1 MLPPKHAV
9 TTVRSRAGRL
19 CGGAVALS
27 LLGSLFL
34 STPPAHADTAVSP
47 KSGNFTIK
55 GSGYGHGHGMSQY
68 GAYGA
73 AKKGLSWKQ
82 ILAFYY
88 PKTTLRPMPTG
99 TTIKVWLTADN
110 DSNLR
115 VQPAPGL
122 KVRDADGG
130 SYTMPTGEAYTSW
143 RISRS
148 GSGYKLAYRT
158 TSGSWKTKTTGL
170 STSTWSVSSSA
181 KVLRL
186 VLPSGSTRDYRGSMA
201 LVKRGTGGRTV
212 NKVLLEDYVR
222 AVVPVEMP
230 TSWLPD
236 AVRAQSVAARSY
248 AVRMRDYYNYSGYD
262 ICDTTACQ
270 VYGGKSRE
278 DARGDAAV
286 KATAG
291 TIVTYDGKVAL
302 TQFASSNGGAMAQ
315 SNLPYLVAK
324 DDPYDGVI
332 TSQAW
337 TRTVSAATL
346 ARLWPSVGTVSKLQ
360 VISRDG
366 SGPWGG
372 RVGKIKIIGSKGS
385 VTVGGSTF
393 QYRFGMRSSLYT
405 VVGST
410 TSDGGTTPPPPP
422 PATQQ
427 PGPAYA
433 SYPRSYSSSSKADLL
448 MISGSTLRR
457 YPVVKGVLQAPVALG
472 TGFGS
477 FTHVLNA
484 GDWNGDG
491 YQDVITRS
499 SNGTLLLHRG
509 SGTGELAPGVDMG
522 FGANLRTL
530 TAVGDVTGDKHPDL
544 AVISTA
550 GNLWI
555 YAGNG
560 RTGREKR
567 IKIGSG
573 WQRHDS
579 LRGPGDLT
587 GDGRPD
593 LLTVRGDRLYLHRGT
608 ATSFAAATSL
618 GTGWSS
624 YAAIAAVGDLSG
636 DGRGDVLARTSTG
649 KLLLFKGDGKGRI
662 SAGTTLAGTW
672 TGTRFAI

>member
-1 MLPPKHAV
+1 MSPPTRTV

-27 LLGSLFL
+27 LLGSLLL
-34 STPPAHADTAVSP
+34 SPPGAHADTAVAP
-47 KSGNFTIK
+47 KSDSFTIQ

-88 PKTTLRPMPTG
+88 PKTTLRPMPAG
-99 TTIKVWLTADN
+99 TTIKVWLTADS

-115 VQPAPGL
+115 VQPAAGL

-130 SYTMPTGEAYTSW
+130 SYTMPTGKAYKSW
-143 RISRS
+143 RVSRS
-148 GSGYKLAYRT
+148 GSGYRLAYRT
-158 TSGSWKTKTTGL
+158 SSGTWKTKATGL
-170 STSTWSVSSSA
+170 ASSTWSVSSSA

-186 VLPSGSTRDYRGSMA
+186 VLPNGSTRDYRGSMA

-248 AVRMRDYYNYSGYD
+248 AVRMRDFYNYSGYD

-291 TIVTYDGKVAL
+291 TIVTYGGEVAL

-337 TRTVSAATL
+337 TRTVSAATI
-346 ARLWPSVGTVSKLQ
+346 ARIWPSVGTVRRLQ
-360 VISRDG
+360 VTSRDG

-372 RVGKIKIIGSKGS
+372 RVRTITVIGSKSS
-385 VTVGGSTF
+385 VTVAGSSF

-410 TSDGGTTPPPPP
+410 SGDGGTPPPPP

-433 SYPRSYSSSSKADLL
+433 SYPRSYSSDSKADLL
-448 MISGSTLRR
+448 MISGGTLRR
-457 YPVVKGVLQAPVALG
+457 YPVARGAVQAPVSMG

-499 SNGTLLLHRG
+499 SDGTLLLHRG
-509 SGTGELAPGVDMG
+509 SGTGTLAAGVPMG

-550 GNLWI
+550 GNLWV

-573 WQRHDS
+573 WRNHDS

-608 ATSFAAATSL
+608 ATSFAKAASL
-618 GTGWSS
+618 GTGWSAH
-624 YAAIAAVGDLSG
+624 AALAAVGDLSG

-649 KLLLFKGDGKGRI
+649 RLLLFKGDGKGRLGG
-662 SAGTTLAGTW
+662 ATRLPGTW

>member
-1 MLPPKHAV
+1 MSPPTRAV

-27 LLGSLFL
+27 LFSALLLG
-34 STPPAHADTAVSP
+34 PPGALADTAVAP
-47 KSGNFTIK
+47 KSGSFTIK

-73 AKKGLSWKQ
+73 AKKGLGWKQ

-88 PKTTLRPMPTG
+88 PKTTLRPMPVG
-99 TTIKVWLTADN
+99 TTIKVWLTADSDN
-110 DSNLR
+110 TLR
-115 VQPAPGL
+115 VQPAAGL

-130 SYTMPTGEAYTSW
+130 SYTMPTGKAYTSW

-158 TSGSWKTKTTGL
+158 TSGSWKTRSTGL
-170 STSTWSVSSSA
+170 ASSTWSISSSS

-186 VLPSGSTRDYRGSMA
+186 VLPSGSTRDYRGSMS

-248 AVRMRDYYNYSGYD
+248 AVRVRDFHSYSGYD
-262 ICDTTACQ
+262 ICDTASCQ
-270 VYGGKSRE
+270 VYGGKARE
-278 DARGDAAV
+278 DARGNAAV

-291 TIVTYDGKVAL
+291 TIVTYQGKVAF
-302 TQFASSNGGAMAQ
+302 TQFASSNGGALAKSDQ
-315 SNLPYLVAK
+315 PYLVAK
-324 DDPYDGVI
+324 KDPYDGVI

-337 TRTVSAATL
+337 TRSVSVATV
-346 ARLWPSVGTVSKLQ
+346 ARVWPSVGTVRKLQ
-360 VISRDG
+360 VTSRDG
-366 SGPWGG
+366 SGAWGG
-372 RVGKIKIIGSKGS
+372 RVVKIKIIGSKS
-385 VTVGGSTF
+385 SMTVAGSTF
-393 QYRFGMRSSLYT
+393 QYYFGLRSSLFT
-405 VVGST
+405 LAGST
-410 TSDGGTTPPPPP
+410 TSGGGTTTPPP
-422 PATQQ
+422 ATSM

-433 SYPRSYSSSSKADLL
+433 SYPRSYSSASKADLA
-448 MISGSTLRR
+448 MINGGTLGR
-457 YPVVKGVLQAPVALG
+457 YPVVMGALRAPVTLG

-477 FTHVLNA
+477 YTHVLNA

-499 SNGTLLLHRG
+499 SDGTLLLRRG
-509 SGTGELAPGVDMG
+509 SGTGRLAAGVAMG
-522 FGANLRTL
+522 FGANVRTL

-567 IKIGSG
+567 IKISGG
-573 WQRHDS
+573 WQDHDS

-593 LLTVRGDRLYLHRGT
+593 LLSVRGDRLYLHRGT
-608 ATSFAAATSL
+608 ATSFAKATSL
-618 GTGWSS
+618 GTGWSG
-624 YAAIAAVGDLSG
+624 YAALAAVGDLSG
-636 DGRGDVLARTSTG
+636 DGRGDLLARTSAG
-649 KLLLFKGDGKGRI
+649 KLVLFKGDGKGGLGGPTML
-662 SAGTTLAGTW
+662 SGTW

>member
-1 MLPPKHAV
+1 MAPPTHAV

-27 LLGSLFL
+27 LLGSLLL
-34 STPPAHADTAVSP
+34 SPPAAQADTAVAP
-47 KSGNFTIK
+47 KSGSFTIQ
-55 GSGYGHGHGMSQY
+55 GAGFGHGHGMSQY

-73 AKKGLSWKQ
+73 AKKGLSWQQ

-88 PKTTLRPMPTG
+88 PKTTLRPMPAG
-99 TTIKVWLTADN
+99 TTIKVWITADS

-115 VQPAPGL
+115 VQPTAGL
-122 KVRDADGG
+122 KVRDAGGG
-130 SYTMPTGEAYTSW
+130 SYTVPTGKAYTSW

-158 TSGSWKTKTTGL
+158 PSGTWKAKATGL
-170 STSTWSVSSSA
+170 DTSTWSMSSTA

-248 AVRMRDYYNYSGYD
+248 AVRTRDFYNYSGYD
-262 ICDTTACQ
+262 ICDTTTCQ

-278 DARGDAAV
+278 DDRGDAAV

-291 TIVTYDGKVAL
+291 TVVSYDGKVAL
-302 TQFASSNGGAMAQ
+302 TQFASSNGGAMAK

-324 DDPYDGVI
+324 KDPYDGVI

-337 TRTVSAATL
+337 TRTVSAATV
-346 ARLWPSVGTVSKLQ
+346 ARVWPSVGTVRQLQ

-366 SGPWGG
+366 SGAWGG
-372 RVGKIKIIGSKGS
+372 RVLKIKIIGSRSS
-385 VTVGGSTF
+385 VTVAGSTF
-393 QYRFGMRSSLYT
+393 QYYFGMRSSLYT

-410 TSDGGTTPPPPP
+410 TSGGGTTTPPP
-422 PATQQ
+422 ATSK

-433 SYPRSYSSSSKADLL
+433 SYPRTYSSTSRVDLL
-448 MISGSTLRR
+448 MISSGTLRR
-457 YPVVKGVLQAPVALG
+457 YPVSNGALQAPVSLG

-499 SNGTLLLHRG
+499 SDGTLLLRRG
-509 SGTGELAPGVDMG
+509 SGTGALAAGVPMG

-555 YAGNG
+555 YAGDG
-560 RTGREKR
+560 RTGRESR
-567 IKIGSG
+567 IKVSSG
-573 WQRHDS
+573 WADHDS

-608 ATSFAAATSL
+608 ATGFGSGTSL
-618 GTGWSS
+618 GTGWSG
-624 YAAIAAVGDLSG
+624 YAALAAVGDLSG
-636 DGRGDVLARTSTG
+636 DRKGDLLARTSTG
-649 KLLLFKGDGKGRI
+649 KLVLFKGDGAGRLG
-662 SAGTTLAGTW
+662 AGTTLPGTW